1 MGREASSHETPTATD
16 IRLKTRPLRA
26 LIIDDHDEFR
36 ELLKHHI
43 TTEWPEAIVEELDPV
58 HQGSDVFELDASQF
72 DIVLLDHHLGT
83 YTGLQLLQVF
93 RKDPAFPPIIFLTAH
108 GDERLAAA
116 AIKNG
121 ADDYIPKG
129 KLSNSLLITT
139 IRESLRASLMTP
151 PRINR
156 FDATGSGDAV
166 TGIRVKGY
174 RILKKL
180 STSAGSAVYLA
191 HSELRKE
198 DVVVKVL
205 YGTFELSDEHEAL
218 ERFLIEFQSITA
230 VTHPNIVNIYDVGV
244 ADDHAFIA
252 MEYIEGGS
260 LRDRLA
266 AEGAT
271 DPQEALDIALHIAD
285 ALAAIHQVGILHR
298 DLKPGNVMF
307 RARGGPPCIIDFGLA
322 KHVQIVQ
329 EITLPGKI
337 YGTPYYMSP
346 EQGQGNEVDERSD
359 FYSLGVLLFELLTGR
374 KPYVAGTPIAL
385 LYKHSHAP
393 IPKLDQSL
401 LLYQP
406 LIDRLLAKDPVHRPT
421 SANHLSAVLK
431 DYKRL

>member
-1 MGREASSHETPTATD
+1 M
-16 IRLKTRPLRA
+16 LL
-26 LIIDDHDEFR
+26 IDDHDEFR
-36 ELLKHHI
+36 DLLRHHI
-43 TTEWPEAIVEELDPV
+43 TTEWPEALVEDFDPA
-58 HQGSDVFELDASQF
+58 HQGSAVFDLDASQF
-72 DIVLLDHHLGT
+72 DIVILDHHLGT

-93 RKDPAFPPIIFLTAH
+93 RKNPSFPPIIFMTAH

-121 ADDYIPKG
+121 ADDYLPKG
-129 KLSNSLLITT
+129 KLTNALLVTT

-151 PRINR
+151 RRLNSFEVR
-156 FDATGSGDAV
+156 GGGESV
-166 TGIRVKGY
+166 TGVRVKGY

-180 STSAGSAVYLA
+180 SSGAGSAVYLA
-191 HSELRKE
+191 HSESRRE

-205 YGTFELSDEHEAL
+205 YGTFELSDEHEVL

-230 VTHPNIVNIYDVGV
+230 VTHPNIVTIFDVGV

-252 MEYIEGGS
+252 MEYIGGGS

-266 AEGAT
+266 SEGAT

-285 ALAAIHQVGILHR
+285 ALDAIHRVGILHR

-307 RARGGPPCIIDFGLA
+307 RVRGGPPCIIDFGLA
-322 KHVQIVQ
+322 KQVQIVQ

-346 EQGQGNEVDERSD
+346 EQGQGSEIDERSD

-374 KPYVAGTPIAL
+374 KPYVAGTPVAL

-393 IPKLDQSL
+393 IPKLDQNL
-401 LLYQP
+401 HVYQP
-406 LIDRLLAKDPVHRPT
+406 LIERLLAKDPVQRPT
-421 SANHLSAVLK
+421 SASHLAAVLK